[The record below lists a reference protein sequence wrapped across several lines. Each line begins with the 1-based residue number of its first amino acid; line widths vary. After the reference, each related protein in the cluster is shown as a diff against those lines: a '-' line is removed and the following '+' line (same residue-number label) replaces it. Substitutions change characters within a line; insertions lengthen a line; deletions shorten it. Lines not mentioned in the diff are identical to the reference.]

1 MAKKID
7 YEMLLIK
14 GAFGDVKRQQKI
26 VKQFKGKAFKNKH
39 AQALFDL
46 MEKATREYDC
56 ITYENL
62 YDYASGMT
70 DNINKN
76 NEYVSNVD
84 KVVESITAEATMV
97 TEYVESTDFDNY
109 FKIVKDQMEKD
120 KLMSI
125 IKLAHLE
132 VENGNFEEAIK
143 KLDMTSIK
151 NELGKKKYK
160 SENEKLA
167 TMLAELDND
176 YSPETKTGF
185 KTGISMIDKCIGKV
199 KQNEMMII
207 AGESAA
213 GKSLLCTNIFADLV
227 LKQKKN
233 VIYIGL
239 EMSFNDNMA
248 RLASIIAGINT
259 RFFRG
264 SFESTEAI
272 QSEMQKTLTFA
283 NKMSILNNWAL
294 LGIDEFKNGN
304 IDDVL
309 ATCKGVAQV
318 KGWEKI
324 DCIILDYLQF
334 LPKCDYKMTE
344 FEAAKDNIHKIK
356 SFIVGENIP
365 MIVISS
371 LNAENKIKGA
381 TDVLYTADF
390 AIMVTN
396 DTRNRDIKNV
406 EITKNRY
413 GNYDSMK
420 IKYDDCL
427 RVQELEKK

>member
-1 MAKKID
+1 
-7 YEMLLIK
+7 
-14 GAFGDVKRQQKI
+14 
-26 VKQFKGKAFKNKH
+26 
-39 AQALFDL
+39 

-84 KVVESITAEATMV
+84 KVVASITAEATMV
-97 TEYVESTDFDNY
+97 TDYVESTDFDNY

-151 NELGKKKYK
+151 NEIGKKKYK

-396 DTRNRDIKNV
+396 DTRNRDIK
-406 EITKNRY
+406 
-413 GNYDSMK
+413 M
-420 IKYDDCL
+420 
-427 RVQELEKK
+427 